1 MLGMPA
7 TWAFEMPVCSSQA
20 RRPGPVR
27 PGPGLAG
34 WRSRL
39 SLLAS
44 AFISY
49 VSLAPPA
56 TPAPSLLPGE
66 VKRVL
71 HAIADL
77 ELGVIAESALLP
89 FPAWLGSPFVQGEC
103 SAVPPSPPWPSQAV
117 LSLEPTAD

>member
-27 PGPGLAG
+27 PAPGSPAG
-34 WRSRL
+34 AAARL
-39 SLLAS
+39 SS

-49 VSLAPPA
+49 VSLAPLA

>member
-20 RRPGPVR
+20 RRPGPAR
-27 PGPGLAG
+27 PAPGSPAG
-34 WRSRL
+34 AAARL
-39 SLLAS
+39 SS